1 MLMTD
6 LLPKED
12 WAKLEQE
19 IHEKF
24 HLNGHA
30 YDANGSPF
38 TGHVT
43 WCNRLCPALRQ
54 HKGAVAAICSVAN
67 QAIGMQVRHTGESV
81 VEDCDAGLM
90 VISVP
95 VFIGGEFVGSVGGC
109 GGLRDDSEPETFLIG
124 KAAGISEDEA
134 SALCEGIPHFTEN
147 EAQAAARFIEGRVA
161 GIVKDHEARKAG
173 K

>member
-6 LLPKED
+6 LLPKDD

-24 HLNGHA
+24 GLNGHA

-54 HKGAVAAICSVAN
+54 HKGAVSAICSVAN
-67 QAIGMQVRHTGESV
+67 QAIGAQVRHSGGFA

-90 VISVP
+90 VICVP
-95 VFIGGEFVGSVGGC
+95 VFIDGELVGMVGGC

-134 SALCEGIPHFTEN
+134 AALCEGIPHFTED

-161 GIVKDHEARKAG
+161 DIVKNFEERRAG